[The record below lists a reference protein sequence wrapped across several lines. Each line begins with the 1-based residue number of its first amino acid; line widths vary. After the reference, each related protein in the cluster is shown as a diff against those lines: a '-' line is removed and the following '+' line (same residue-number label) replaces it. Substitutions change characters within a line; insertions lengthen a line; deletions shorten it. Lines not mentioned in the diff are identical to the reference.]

1 MEKPLSRVHA
11 QFLDACKG
19 KLMEIGYLDSQ
30 GNIINSYHAEKEM
43 AKSIF
48 DCTNCSIY
56 EREILDAQ
64 PLWGSLWYENE
75 CACLFGDPN
84 VGKSTLA
91 FNIACQVTKAGR
103 KVLYYDLEN
112 MVHNYYH
119 RGWRAWSCLDDIKPD
134 NLEIR
139 HFAQQTTVEQMTS
152 SKTIL
157 ESIETDIYTMKA
169 PVIVIDDIAQI
180 CPLRSCNKTHK
191 VLRQLR
197 QLLNR
202 YHVSILV
209 VAHASHHREGTPL
222 ALRHLTGDR
231 QLAYAF
237 DSIFTLNEI
246 PSSVNAING
255 ATHYVKQIKSRNS
268 QMPNTELVT
277 TIKLK
282 LIYDEESQRR
292 VKEQMKENNKSRKH
306 IDEYI
311 DFIKDR
317 PFLRFVA
324 IGSDVSEAQLLY
336 LPINATEQQRDT
348 YIRQTFAKGWSIR
361 NIADHCNIPK
371 STIHRLLAT
380 IKEQQEPQDEQ
391 QAKQSLS
398 PVIGDVV
405 AEEQSS
411 QKQPQCA
418 LPRSSVI
425 GDCVAEKRKEKFQ
438 RIVPLTKTTAPPG
451 NS

>member
-1 MEKPLSRVHA
+1 MATQPLSRVHA

-19 KLMEIGYLDSQ
+19 KLIEIGYLDNR
-30 GNIINSYHAEKEM
+30 GNVINSYHAEKEM

-48 DCTNCSIY
+48 DCTNCSIF
-56 EREILDAQ
+56 EREIHDAQ
-64 PLWGSLWYENE
+64 PLWGSIWYENE

-91 FNIACQVTKAGR
+91 FNIACQVAETGR

-119 RGWRAWSCLDDIKPD
+119 RGWSASFCFNDITPD

-139 HFAQQTTVEQMTS
+139 YFAQQTTFEQMTS
-152 SKTIL
+152 TKAIL
-157 ESIETDIYTMKA
+157 ESIETDIYTMEA

-180 CPLRSCNKTHK
+180 CPLRNCNKTHK

-197 QLLNR
+197 QFLNR

-222 ALRHLTGDR
+222 AMKHLTGDQ

-246 PSSVNAING
+246 PSTVNSIDG
-255 ATHYVKQIKSRNS
+255 ATHYIKQIKSRNT
-268 QMPNTELVT
+268 QLPNTQLVT
-277 TIKLK
+277 AIKLK
-282 LIYDEESQRR
+282 LFYDEESQREVIKHMR
-292 VKEQMKENNKSRKH
+292 GNNKSQEQ
-306 IDEYI
+306 IDNYI

-317 PFLRFVA
+317 PFLRFVLVRSG
-324 IGSDVSEAQLLY
+324 ITESQLLY
-336 LPINATEQQRDT
+336 LPSNATKQQRET

-361 NIADHCNIPK
+361 NIADHTSLSK
-371 STIHRLLAT
+371 STIHRLLQAQPSQPQET
-380 IKEQQEPQDEQ
+380 NPVTQPQASPQEQEQQEEKIQKIVPQPSQ
-391 QAKQSLS
+391 
-398 PVIGDVV
+398 
-405 AEEQSS
+405 EETS
-411 QKQPQCA
+411 QQPQCQ
-418 LPRSSVI
+418 VI
-425 GDCVAEKRKEKFQ
+425 NNLIVEKEKNKKLSH
-438 RIVPLTKTTAPPG
+438 P
-451 NS
+451 

>member
-1 MEKPLSRVHA
+1 MATKPLSRIHA
-11 QFLDACKG
+11 QFLEACKG
-19 KLMEIGYLDSQ
+19 KLIEIGYLDNR
-30 GNIINSYHAEKEM
+30 GHVINSYHAEKEM

-48 DCTNCSIY
+48 DCNNCSIH
-56 EREILDAQ
+56 ERGIRYAQ

-91 FNIACQVTKAGR
+91 FNIACQVAETGR

-119 RGWRAWSCLDDIKPD
+119 RGWSAWSCLDDITPD

-139 HFAQQTTVEQMTS
+139 HFAQQTTVEQMTNS
-152 SKTIL
+152 NVIL

-222 ALRHLTGDR
+222 ALKHLTGDR

-237 DSIFTLNEI
+237 DSIITLNEI
-246 PSSVNAING
+246 PSTVNSIGG
-255 ATHYVKQIKSRNS
+255 ATHYVKQIKSRNT
-268 QMPNTELVT
+268 QLPNTELVT
-277 TIKLK
+277 AIKLK
-282 LIYDEESQRR
+282 LLYDEESQRAVIKR
-292 VKEQMKENNKSRKH
+292 MKDNNKTQDH

-317 PFLRFVA
+317 PFLRFVLVQRN
-324 IGSDVSEAQLLY
+324 ISETQLLY
-336 LPINATEQQRDT
+336 LPSNATKQQRDT

-361 NIADHCNIPK
+361 NIAEHTSSSK
-371 STIHRLLAT
+371 STIHRLLQVIQSQPVETNAQT
-380 IKEQQEPQDEQ
+380 QSPESAQEQESQELKEEKSQETVP
-391 QAKQSLS
+391 
-398 PVIGDVV
+398 
-405 AEEQSS
+405 QSS
-411 QKQPQCA
+411 QKEQSQNLGTQPPATAKKHEQQ
-418 LPRSSVI
+418 
-425 GDCVAEKRKEKFQ
+425 EK
-438 RIVPLTKTTAPPG
+438 TPPHY
-451 NS
+451 S